1 MSRCLVVL
9 AGLVL
14 ALAWAPGA
22 LAQTTA
28 PLTGEILNGE
38 ANPTLG
44 IGAVAID
51 CDEDGTSTASYTVVG
66 SALGPF
72 PGTFEE
78 SGSFT
83 IVNGQVTEFEAT
95 FAIESGLGDIVGT
108 KTLRQSGLA
117 VCDEFPEPEITDFT
131 NIFLTASYEATISTP
146 VGMFSNEGR
155 ASTALQMVVTEDG
168 PASAALQEIFTS
180 EALAPTA
187 GHVTGGG
194 YIGDVVNQWVSFGFT
209 AKSDGST
216 VKAQCSVMDHSTG
229 THVKCL
235 GATLLAQTAT
245 HATFVGEARVDGV
258 LTSYRIDVD
267 DFGEPGAGSDTF
279 KIQTDSGFLAA
290 GILGGGNIKIHGG

>member
-1 MSRCLVVL
+1 MRCRPPVVL
-9 AGLVL
+9 AALFL
-14 ALAWAPGA
+14 ALVVAPGA
-22 LAQTTA
+22 FAQTTA
-28 PLTGEILNGE
+28 PMTGEILNGE

-44 IGAVAID
+44 VGAVAID

-66 SALGPF
+66 PALGPF

-78 SGSFT
+78 HGSFT
-83 IVNGQVTEFEAT
+83 IVNGQATAFDAT
-95 FAIESGLGDIVGT
+95 FTIESELGDIVGT
-108 KTLRQSGLA
+108 KTLRQSESA
-117 VCDEFPEPEITDFT
+117 VCAEFPEPEITDFAK
-131 NIFLTASYEATISTP
+131 IRITASYEATISTP
-146 VGMFSNEGR
+146 LGMFSDEGR
-155 ASTALQMVVTEDG
+155 AATDLQMLVTADG
-168 PASAALQEIFTS
+168 PASASMQEIFTS

-194 YIGDVVNQWVSFGFT
+194 YVGDVVNQWVSFGFT

-267 DFGEPGAGSDTF
+267 DFGEPGTGIDTF

-290 GILGGGNIKIHGG
+290 GVLGGGNIQIHG